1 MTLAPSEHIPQKSSR
16 LLLYLPVA
24 AAILLFF
31 ILILRRAWLSDD
43 AYITF
48 RTVDNFING
57 YRLTWNVSER
67 VQSYTHP
74 LWMLFISLFYFFT
87 HEIYL
92 TAIFVSLAV
101 STLAVSI
108 FAVKIAPGRLAAV
121 LSVVVLSLS
130 NAFVDYSTSGLE
142 NPLSH
147 LLLAVFLLIF
157 LFKTESPAKLFAL
170 SFTASLAAVN
180 RTDLFLLYL
189 PALLYSL
196 WAGRSW
202 RSLWLMAA
210 GQTPLLLWTA
220 FSLFYYGFPF
230 PNTAYAKLNTHIP
243 SLELAERGL
252 RYLLF
257 SLRSDPVT
265 LTVTAA
271 GLVTALIARRKKQL
285 LLAAGMV
292 LYLLYVIKIGGDF
305 MSGRYFTTIFFC
317 AAAILATT
325 SYTRLQAKILLAVF
339 ALVLVVGVSIV
350 NPTWMMYNDNAI
362 LSYRG
367 VVDERLWYWPDA
379 GLLRDSRF
387 NTAPDTLGRTGGM
400 EARAEG
406 EKDFYVTAVNSIGVY
421 GYYAGPNVH
430 IIDRWALTD
439 PLLAR
444 IPPQR
449 QVKWVIGHLA
459 RVIPKGYVTAI
470 YMNNPILEDP
480 TLSLYYEKLAFITRG
495 PLFDPERW
503 LEIARMN
510 LGAYNHL
517 IDEDAYRL
525 PEMVNVDLA
534 EVSTP
539 APAGRA
545 WDDPANY
552 PFNDSGLQV
561 HLAGNS
567 TASRISLSLDREDRY
582 LVIFRGGGQDLAS
595 IEIQAPPDSPT
606 GLYTFHLDVPE
617 AARQVGYDSILIL
630 PLTATGH
637 YSLGHL
643 VLQD

>member
-1 MTLAPSEHIPQKSSR
+1 MTPTASTPTTPITSR
-16 LLLYLPVA
+16 LPAWLPVILA
-24 AAILLFF
+24 LLLFF
-31 ILILRRAWLSDD
+31 VLALRRAWLSDD

-57 YRLTWNVSER
+57 YRLTWNVGER

-74 LWMLFISLFYFFT
+74 LWMLLISLFHFFT
-87 HEIYL
+87 REIYL
-92 TAIFVSLAV
+92 TAIFASLGVSAAAAGLLAFQV
-101 STLAVSI
+101 IPRRVPAALAILTLC
-108 FAVKIAPGRLAAV
+108 
-121 LSVVVLSLS
+121 LS
-130 NAFVDYSTSGLE
+130 NAFIDYSTSGLE

-147 LLLAVFLLIF
+147 LLLAVFLF
-157 LFKTESPAKLFAL
+157 FYFRPDTPSRLFAL
-170 SFTASLAAVN
+170 SFSASLAAVN
-180 RTDLFLLYL
+180 RADLFLLYL
-189 PALLYSL
+189 PALLHAFWES
-196 WAGRSW
+196 RS
-202 RSLWLMAA
+202 RRAFWLMAA
-210 GQTPLLLWTA
+210 GQAPLLLWTA

-243 SLELAERGL
+243 ALELAERGL

-265 LTVTAA
+265 LAVTAA
-271 GLVTALIARRKKQL
+271 GILSALAWREKKRL
-285 LLAAGMV
+285 LLSAGMA

-305 MSGRYFTTIFFC
+305 MSGRYFTTLLFC
-317 AAAILATT
+317 AVALLAAVP
-325 SYTRLQAKILLAVF
+325 YTRAQSRTMLAFF
-339 ALVLVVGVSIV
+339 AAALGVGVSIV

-379 GLLRDSRF
+379 GLLRDGRF
-387 NTAPDTLGRTGGM
+387 NTAPDTLGRSGGL

-470 YMNNPILEDP
+470 YTNHPALDDP
-480 TLSLYYEKLAFITRG
+480 NLSMYYEKLALITRG
-495 PLFDPERW
+495 ALFDPQRW
-503 LEIARMN
+503 LVIARMN
-510 LGAYNHL
+510 LGFYDHL
-517 IDEDAYRL
+517 VDEEAYRL

-534 EVSTP
+534 DVSEP
-539 APAGRA
+539 AAPGRP
-545 WDDPANY
+545 WIHPAN
-552 PFNDSGLQV
+552 FTFADSGLQV
-561 HLAGNS
+561 RLGGAVDAARVS
-567 TASRISLSLDREDRY
+567 FSLDSADRCQ
-582 LVIFRGGGQDLAS
+582 VIFRRAGRELAS
-595 IEIQAPPDSPT
+595 LQVKAPPDAPP
-606 GLYTFHLDVPE
+606 GLYVYDVEVPA
-617 AARQVGYDSILIL
+617 AARRAGFDSVLFL
-630 PLTATGH
+630 PLTIDGH
-637 YSLGHL
+637 PALGHL
-643 VLQD
+643 IFGD

>member
-1 MTLAPSEHIPQKSSR
+1 
-16 LLLYLPVA
+16 
-24 AAILLFF
+24 
-31 ILILRRAWLSDD
+31 
-43 AYITF
+43 
-48 RTVDNFING
+48 
-57 YRLTWNVSER
+57 
-67 VQSYTHP
+67 
-74 LWMLFISLFYFFT
+74 
-87 HEIYL
+87 
-92 TAIFVSLAV
+92 
-101 STLAVSI
+101 
-108 FAVKIAPGRLAAV
+108 
-121 LSVVVLSLS
+121 VVLSLS

-147 LLLAVFLLIF
+147 LLLAIF
-157 LFKTESPAKLFAL
+157 LVIFLSKPESPSKLFTL

-189 PALLYSL
+189 PALLYSF
-196 WAGRSW
+196 WIRRSW
-202 RSLWLMAA
+202 RSFGLMAA
-210 GQTPLLLWTA
+210 GQAPLLLWTA

-243 SLELAERGL
+243 SLELADRGL

-265 LTVTAA
+265 LSVTAA
-271 GLVTALIARRKKQL
+271 GLVASLIARRQKQL

-317 AAAILATT
+317 AVAILATIP
-325 SYTRLQAKILLAVF
+325 YNRLQAKIVLSLF
-339 ALVLVVGVSIV
+339 ALVLVVGVSII

-367 VVDERLWYWPDA
+367 VVDERLWYWPDV
-379 GLLRDSRF
+379 GLLRDGRF
-387 NTAPDTLGRTGGM
+387 NTAPDTLGRDGGM
-400 EARAEG
+400 EARREG

-421 GYYAGPNVH
+421 GFYAGPNVH

-449 QVKWVIGHLA
+449 QVKWVIGHLT
-459 RVIPKGYVTAI
+459 RIIPKGYVTAI

-480 TLSLYYEKLAFITRG
+480 NLSLYYEKLAFITRG
-495 PLFDPERW
+495 PLFDPQRW
-503 LEIARMN
+503 LEILRMN

-534 EVSTP
+534 DVSTP
-539 APAGRA
+539 APAGRV

-552 PFNDSGLQV
+552 PFNASGLQV
-561 HLAGNS
+561 HLTG
-567 TASRISLSLDREDRY
+567 TVASPRISLSLDCDDRY
-582 LVIFRGGGQDLAS
+582 QIIFRGGGKDLAS
-595 IEIQAPPDSPT
+595 IEVQAPPDSPA
-606 GLYTFHLDVPE
+606 GLYTFHVDVPE
-617 AARQVGYDSILIL
+617 TARRAGYDSILIL

-637 YSLGHL
+637 WSLGHL
-643 VLQD
+643 YLKD